1 MTGLLGRTGTADVSA
16 AAVLRLPFSGDDLRL
31 AKPLPEVR
39 RVSSMSPNG
48 SPKLSSMS
56 PVHTSSRGEGW
67 GEELLPQ
74 ILKTKSARWLPL
86 TQIAP
91 DDAEPVIG
99 RAFARPVGVAEAIR
113 PNRKWGGE
121 PNSAAPIQL
130 KP

>member
-56 PVHTSSRGEGW
+56 PVHTEELGEG
-67 GEELLPQ
+67 EE
-74 ILKTKSARWLPL
+74 
-86 TQIAP
+86 
-91 DDAEPVIG
+91 
-99 RAFARPVGVAEAIR
+99 ARPGDR
-113 PNRKWGGE
+113 HDD
-121 PNSAAPIQL
+121 
-130 KP
+130 